1 MLNNPTIK
9 EITVGKYH
17 GFDVTIRKSSLATYS
32 LYLEG
37 NHSYGTSLSLTSPIG
52 TIQRMENI
60 DPERQLKNR
69 ENELDELAHQK
80 EQYKAQHNQPFEQE
94 EKLTQLL
101 EKQAKINIALS
112 PEIDKE
118 KEVQNKEKVKQQKM
132 LRNEYDF
139 DR

>member
-1 MLNNPTIK
+1 MYP
-9 EITVGKYH
+9 
-17 GFDVTIRKSSLATYS
+17 
-32 LYLEG
+32 
-37 NHSYGTSLSLTSPIG
+37 
-52 TIQRMENI
+52 
-60 DPERQLKNR
+60 
-69 ENELDELAHQK
+69 
-80 EQYKAQHNQPFEQE
+80 YKAQHNQPFEQE

-118 KEVQNKEKVKQQKM
+118 KEVQNKEKVKQQQI